1 MNALKVISRT
11 FDNLKKNKVI
21 FRPLSVL
28 CCLMSVTR
36 RNRPEASSAKQPPV
50 NVHQLIN
57 SIGVIFSCSVG
68 ERSRKLALL
77 NAALEAEKGLDG
89 SWTEPSDLLLGKRKP
104 ICDYVTLNVENLHV
118 CSNVLTELITMNKIR
133 ESFCT
138 SVVIGKLNKLNKC
151 IRYIYWVS
159 ECFLRPGLV

>member
-1 MNALKVISRT
+1 MNALKVISQT
-11 FDNLKKNKVI
+11 FDK
-21 FRPLSVL
+21 
-28 CCLMSVTR
+28 
-36 RNRPEASSAKQPPV
+36 AKQPPAS
-50 NVHQLIN
+50 VHQLIN

-68 ERSRKLALL
+68 ERSRKFALL

-89 SWTEPSDLLLGKRKP
+89 SWTEPSDLLRKRKP

-138 SVVIGKLNKLNKC
+138 LVVIGKLNKLNKC

>member
-89 SWTEPSDLLLGKRKP
+89 SWTGNSTEVGRNLV
-104 ICDYVTLNVENLHV
+104 IYYENVNPFAIILH
-118 CSNVLTELITMNKIR
+118 
-133 ESFCT
+133 
-138 SVVIGKLNKLNKC
+138 
-151 IRYIYWVS
+151 
-159 ECFLRPGLV
+159 